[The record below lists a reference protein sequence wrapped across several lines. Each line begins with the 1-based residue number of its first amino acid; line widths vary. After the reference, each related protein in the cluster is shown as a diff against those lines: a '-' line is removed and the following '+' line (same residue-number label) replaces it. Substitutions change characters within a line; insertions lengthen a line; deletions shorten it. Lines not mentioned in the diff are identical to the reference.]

1 MQIKKLLPIII
12 ICTMMVMALC
22 SCSKGPSSVTLLI
35 YMCGSDLESQTG
47 IASENLQELM
57 SSDIPDNVRIIVQT
71 GGANKWLSN
80 NIPSDKIMRYEVKK
94 GELKEL
100 ALLDDANM
108 GDGSTL
114 EDFVRWG
121 TNSYPAENT
130 MLLLWDHGGGT
141 IKGAC
146 YDQKYSNDAITLAE
160 LKDALNK
167 SLNGKKLSI
176 VGFDACLMGDY
187 EVADALAPYAD
198 MMIAS
203 QNYEVGLGWDYTTIA
218 KSLSTK
224 TGADLAKDICK
235 NYLTK
240 CEKADKSATATLSAI
255 DLTHFDSISN
265 AFEEMLGDL
274 QFDSAD
280 NNGRLAL
287 RVAVKNSASF
297 GANSSGR
304 MDNFV
309 DLGGVAKELSS
320 GDNLSESGKALS
332 NKGAKALEEALKT
345 ATLCVEKGEAK
356 SNATGLSVYYPS
368 HFHMDEVRE
377 YINICPSENYKKIL
391 TSIYSNIPETTI
403 SFKNAGYI
411 GDDDRFH
418 VSLTP
423 ESARYLLSVSYTIYR
438 KNDDG
443 SQGKPV
449 ISNFITESDLD
460 KLDFTVDYDGEYFT
474 LDNHAI
480 MATQVD
486 HTADN
491 DIYMSKIIRNG
502 APQTFR
508 FAHIHNLFGS
518 HFKQIGMVLY
528 DDDIGSA
535 RKDVYPIM
543 VGDEVNVDGEVFTID
558 AKGLVIKSRNL
569 DKTPYIIKV
578 TATDIFGK
586 EIVSNSAIC
595 EEGNNVRLQ

>member
-1 MQIKKLLPIII
+1 MRIKKLLPIII
-12 ICTMMVMALC
+12 ICTMMMALC
-22 SCSKGPSSVTLLI
+22 SCSKGPSSATLLI

-94 GELKEL
+94 GELKKL
-100 ALLDDANM
+100 SMLDDANM

-121 TNSYPAENT
+121 TNTFSAENT

-240 CEKADKSATATLSAI
+240 CDKADKSATATLSAI
-255 DLTHFDSISN
+255 DLTHFDEISN

-297 GANSSGR
+297 GANSSGK

-320 GDNLSESGKALS
+320 GDNLSGSGKALS
-332 NKGAKALEEALKT
+332 DKGAKALESALKG
-345 ATLCVEKGEAK
+345 AILCAERGEAK

-368 HFHMDEVRE
+368 HFNMDEVRE

-411 GDDDRFH
+411 GDDGRFH
-418 VSLTP
+418 VTLTP

-449 ISNFITESDLD
+449 ISNFITKSDLD
-460 KLDFTVDYDGEYFT
+460 KLDFTVDYEGEYFT

-502 APQTFR
+502 APETFR

-518 HFKQIGMVLY
+518 HFRQIGMVLY

-543 VGDEVNVDGEVFTID
+543 VGDEVNVDGEEFTID
-558 AKGLVIKSRNL
+558 AKGLVINSRNL
-569 DKTPYIIKV
+569 DNTPYIIKV

-586 EIVSNSAIC
+586 EIVSNSAVC
-595 EEGNNVRLQ
+595 EGGNNVRLQ

>member
-1 MQIKKLLPIII
+1 MRIKKLLPIII
-12 ICTMMVMALC
+12 ICTMMLTLC

-57 SSDIPDNVRIIVQT
+57 SSDLPDNVRIIVQT

-100 ALLDDANM
+100 SRLDDANM
-108 GDGSTL
+108 GDGTTL

-160 LKDALNK
+160 LKDALSK

-255 DLTHFDSISN
+255 DLTHFDEISN
-265 AFEEMLGDL
+265 AFEEMLG
-274 QFDSAD
+274 
-280 NNGRLAL
+280 N
-287 RVAVKNSASF
+287 
-297 GANSSGR
+297 
-304 MDNFV
+304 
-309 DLGGVAKELSS
+309 
-320 GDNLSESGKALS
+320 
-332 NKGAKALEEALKT
+332 
-345 ATLCVEKGEAK
+345 TLTFAQ
-356 SNATGLSVYYPS
+356 
-368 HFHMDEVRE
+368 
-377 YINICPSENYKKIL
+377 
-391 TSIYSNIPETTI
+391 
-403 SFKNAGYI
+403 
-411 GDDDRFH
+411 
-418 VSLTP
+418 
-423 ESARYLLSVSYTIYR
+423 AR
-438 KNDDG
+438 
-443 SQGKPV
+443 
-449 ISNFITESDLD
+449 ITRR
-460 KLDFTVDYDGEYFT
+460 Y
-474 LDNHAI
+474 
-480 MATQVD
+480 
-486 HTADN
+486 
-491 DIYMSKIIRNG
+491 
-502 APQTFR
+502 
-508 FAHIHNLFGS
+508 
-518 HFKQIGMVLY
+518 
-528 DDDIGSA
+528 
-535 RKDVYPIM
+535 
-543 VGDEVNVDGEVFTID
+543 
-558 AKGLVIKSRNL
+558 
-569 DKTPYIIKV
+569 
-578 TATDIFGK
+578 
-586 EIVSNSAIC
+586 
-595 EEGNNVRLQ
+595 

>member
-1 MQIKKLLPIII
+1 MRIKKLLPIII
-12 ICTMMVMALC
+12 ICTMMLALC

-57 SSDIPDNVRIIVQT
+57 SSDLPDNVRIIVQT

-100 ALLDDANM
+100 SRLDDANM

-121 TNSYPAENT
+121 TNTFPAENT

-224 TGADLAKDICK
+224 TGADLAKDICM

-297 GANSSGR
+297 GANSSGK

-309 DLGGVAKELSS
+309 DLGGVAKELSTE
-320 GDNLSESGKALS
+320 DNLSESGKALS
-332 NKGAKALEEALKT
+332 NKGAKALESALKG
-345 ATLCVEKGEAK
+345 AILCTERGEAK

-368 HFHMDEVRE
+368 HFRMDEVRE

-411 GDDDRFH
+411 GDDGRFH

-449 ISNFITESDLD
+449 ISNFITKSDLD

-502 APQTFR
+502 APETFR

-518 HFKQIGMVLY
+518 HFRQIGMVLY

-543 VGDEVNVDGEVFTID
+543 VGDEVNVDGEEFTID
-558 AKGLVIKSRNL
+558 AKGLVINSRNL

-586 EIVSNSAIC
+586 EIVSNSAVC

>member
-1 MQIKKLLPIII
+1 MRIKKLLPIII

-100 ALLDDANM
+100 SMLDDANM

-114 EDFVRWG
+114 EDFVKWG
-121 TNSYPAENT
+121 INTFPAENT

-176 VGFDACLMGDY
+176 VGFDACLMGDF

-240 CEKADKSATATLSAI
+240 CDKADKSATATLSAI

-297 GANSSGR
+297 GANSSGK

-320 GDNLSESGKALS
+320 GDNLSGSGKALS
-332 NKGAKALEEALKT
+332 DKGAKALESALKG
-345 ATLCVEKGEAK
+345 AILCVEKGEAK

-368 HFHMDEVRE
+368 HFNMDEVRE

-449 ISNFITESDLD
+449 ISNFITKSDLD

-502 APQTFR
+502 APETFR

-518 HFKQIGMVLY
+518 HFRQIGMVLY

-558 AKGLVIKSRNL
+558 VKGLVIKSRNL
-569 DKTPYIIKV
+569 DETPYIIKV

>member
-1 MQIKKLLPIII
+1 MRIKKLLPIII
-12 ICTMMVMALC
+12 ICTMMLTLC

-100 ALLDDANM
+100 SRLDDANM
-108 GDGSTL
+108 GDGTTL

-160 LKDALNK
+160 LKDALSK

-218 KSLSTK
+218 KSMSTK

-255 DLTHFDSISN
+255 DLTHFDEISN

-297 GANSSGR
+297 GANSSGK

-309 DLGGVAKELSS
+309 DLGGVAKELSTE
-320 GDNLSESGKALS
+320 DNLSESGKALS
-332 NKGAKALEEALKT
+332 NKGAKALESALKG
-345 ATLCVEKGEAK
+345 AILCTERGEAK

-368 HFHMDEVRE
+368 HFHMDEVME
-377 YINICPSENYKKIL
+377 YINICPSENYNKIL

-403 SFKNAGYI
+403 SFKNPGYI
-411 GDDDRFH
+411 GDDGRFH

-449 ISNFITESDLD
+449 ISNFITKSDLD
-460 KLDFTVDYDGEYFT
+460 KLDFTVDYEGEYFT

-502 APQTFR
+502 APETFR

-518 HFKQIGMVLY
+518 HFRQIGMVLY
-528 DDDIGSA
+528 DDDMGSA

-543 VGDEVNVDGEVFTID
+543 VGDEVNVDGEEFTID
-558 AKGLVIKSRNL
+558 AKGLVINSRNL

-578 TATDIFGK
+578 TAADIFGK
-586 EIVSNSAIC
+586 EIVSNSAVC
-595 EEGNNVRLQ
+595 EGGNNVRLQ

>member
-1 MQIKKLLPIII
+1 
-12 ICTMMVMALC
+12 MMLALC

-100 ALLDDANM
+100 SRLDDANM

-121 TNSYPAENT
+121 TNTFPAENT

-141 IKGAC
+141 IKGVC
-146 YDQKYSNDAITLAE
+146 YDQKNSNDTITLTE

-297 GANSSGR
+297 GANSSGK

-309 DLGGVAKELSS
+309 DLGGVAKELSTE
-320 GDNLSESGKALS
+320 DNLSESGKALS
-332 NKGAKALEEALKT
+332 NKGAKALESALKG
-345 ATLCVEKGEAK
+345 AILCSERGEAK

-368 HFHMDEVRE
+368 HFHMDEVME
-377 YINICPSENYKKIL
+377 YINICPSENYNKIL
-391 TSIYSNIPETTI
+391 TSIYGNIPETTI
-403 SFKNAGYI
+403 SFKNPGYI
-411 GDDDRFH
+411 GDDGRFH

-438 KNDDG
+438 KNEDG

-449 ISNFITESDLD
+449 ISNFITKSDLD

-502 APQTFR
+502 APETFR

-543 VGDEVNVDGEVFTID
+543 VGDEVNVDGEEFTID
-558 AKGLVIKSRNL
+558 AKGLVINSRNL

-578 TATDIFGK
+578 TATDIFSK
-586 EIVSNSAIC
+586 EIVSNSAVC
-595 EEGNNVRLQ
+595 EGGNNVRLQ

>member
-1 MQIKKLLPIII
+1 
-12 ICTMMVMALC
+12 MMLALC
-22 SCSKGPSSVTLLI
+22 SCSKGPSSATLLI

-100 ALLDDANM
+100 SRLDDANM

-121 TNSYPAENT
+121 TNTFSAENT

-141 IKGAC
+141 IKGVC
-146 YDQKYSNDAITLAE
+146 YDQKNSNDTITLTE

-218 KSLSTK
+218 KSLYTK

-297 GANSSGR
+297 GANSSGK

-309 DLGGVAKELSS
+309 DLGGVAKELSTE
-320 GDNLSESGKALS
+320 DNLSESGKALS
-332 NKGAKALEEALKT
+332 NKGAKALESALKG
-345 ATLCVEKGEAK
+345 AILCAERGEAK

-368 HFHMDEVRE
+368 HFHMDEVME
-377 YINICPSENYKKIL
+377 YINICPSENYNKIL

-403 SFKNAGYI
+403 SFKNPGYI
-411 GDDDRFH
+411 GDDGRFH

-438 KNDDG
+438 KNEDG

-449 ISNFITESDLD
+449 ISNFITKSDLD

-502 APQTFR
+502 APETFR

-543 VGDEVNVDGEVFTID
+543 VGDEVNVDGEEFTID
-558 AKGLVIKSRNL
+558 AKGLVINSRNL

-578 TATDIFGK
+578 TATDIFSK
-586 EIVSNSAIC
+586 EIVSNSAVC
-595 EEGNNVRLQ
+595 EGGNNVRLQ